1 MGLLYSFGSSIRTF
15 AACDGD
21 GPYTLVPGAITLSP
35 RTTEI
40 SRPKP
45 PAGVTVPTG
54 FGIVSVVWAG
64 LVVSNATVYNTL
76 YRLKANGTAVKFTN
90 SLMGIDALPNQAKSG
105 VVWYTED
112 GYKTFNSIHA
122 KEDGSKSF

>member
-21 GPYTLVPGAITLSP
+21 GPFTLVPGAITLSP
-35 RTTEI
+35 RTKEI

-54 FGIVSVVWAG
+54 FGIVSVVWGG
-64 LVVSNATVYNTL
+64 LELSTATLYATL

-90 SLMGIDALPNQAKSG
+90 AVMGIDALPNHEKSG
-105 VVWYTED
+105 VIWYTED
-112 GYKTFNSIHA
+112 GYKTFKSMHA
-122 KEDGSKSF
+122 REEGSKSF